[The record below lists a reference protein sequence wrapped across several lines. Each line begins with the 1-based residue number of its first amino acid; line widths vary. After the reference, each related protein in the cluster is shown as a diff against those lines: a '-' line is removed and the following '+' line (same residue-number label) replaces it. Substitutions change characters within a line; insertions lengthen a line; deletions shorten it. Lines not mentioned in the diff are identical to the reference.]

1 MSEVVNELRF
11 LFTIMTLTIK
21 LKLTATSLFTVTNVP
36 IEGYLTEL
44 RCNHFSLLDKM
55 NVFFLTL
62 KCYVNFI
69 SVTDFLLHSLCQWSK
84 GLENMLKITKKLHQ
98 PLIYIGK

>member
-55 NVFFLTL
+55 NVFFFNLE
-62 KCYVNFI
+62 V
-69 SVTDFLLHSLCQWSK
+69 LCQFYQCNRFSSTFSLSVEQSSRK
-84 GLENMLKITKKLHQ
+84 YAQN
-98 PLIYIGK
+98 Y